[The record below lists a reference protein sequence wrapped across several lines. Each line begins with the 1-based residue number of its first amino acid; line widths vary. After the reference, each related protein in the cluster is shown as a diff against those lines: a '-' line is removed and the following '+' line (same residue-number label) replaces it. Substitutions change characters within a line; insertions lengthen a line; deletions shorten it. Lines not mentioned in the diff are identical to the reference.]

1 MKLTLAAQR
10 AATVEEAAVVGQWL
24 VAEVN
29 QLLVASSCWSLA
41 WVGTEVRVD

>member
-10 AATVEEAAVVGQWL
+10 AATVEAAAVEGQWL

-29 QLLVASSCWSLA
+29 QLLVA
-41 WVGTEVRVD
+41 